1 MTGQTNPRVEA
12 QGKRYELAFEPVRS
26 ALSEGPAMLWGFQV
40 FVRHD
45 GRELGMKTCFVGRVS
60 VQFRDAAALEGG
72 MDELMPVLYALATEK
87 ITERLE
93 AGEEGDEI
101 LFA

>member
-1 MTGQTNPRVEA
+1 MTNPTVEA

-26 ALSEGPAMLWGFQV
+26 SLGEGPAMLWGFQV
-40 FVRHD
+40 FVHRD
-45 GRELGMKTCFVGRVS
+45 GEEVGMKTCFVGRVS
-60 VQFRDAAALEGG
+60 VQFRNEDALEGG
-72 MDELMPVLYALATEK
+72 MDVLAPVLQELALEK

-101 LFA
+101 LFT